1 MYFHDRT
8 SYLAATSAWKVAYR
22 QLSAKLRTLKH
33 QFKQA
38 QRDGAVALVEDLRQ
52 TIDLN
57 KHKAISMIA
66 ERHQAKQ
73 EAQRQWLAQRE
84 QVQA

>member
-8 SYLAATSAWKVAYR
+8 SYLAAISAWKVAYR
-22 QLSAKLRTLKH
+22 QLGAELRELKH

-38 QRDGAVALVEDLRQ
+38 QRAGNASQVEALRHALYVG
-52 TIDLN
+52 
-57 KHKAISMIA
+57 KHKATNMIA